1 MQVKQSRFTLIL
13 LAIVAAGLLV
23 LIASLALLQH
33 LNAETANRK
42 EQFTSLKKEYDLR
55 ETQML
60 HLKVDEEHLEKLKA
74 RLAQLDKNLISYE
87 YVPTYLKQIQGTTLR
102 TMNMISSIQP
112 GDKKPLDLS
121 NSFFA
126 MGKQAGTATE
136 PGATAGQAQAATP
149 PPAGNAATE
158 AGATVPPKGPQYQ
171 VMSINLD
178 VQGSYLSIVKLLNE
192 FRQFPKM
199 IYVKSIDLTPQHLAG
214 GATVTARIQTYAI
227 ITPDQSKAE
236 DPGQPNLTNVQ
247 GGGHK

>member
-1 MQVKQSRFTLIL
+1 MQIKQSRFTLIL
-13 LAIVAAGLLV
+13 LAIVAAGLVV

-33 LNAETANRK
+33 LNAQSVNLK
-42 EQFTSLKKEYDLR
+42 GQYTSLKKEYDLR

-60 HLKVDEEHLEKLKA
+60 HLKVDEDHLEKLKA

-102 TMNMISSIQP
+102 TMNMISAIQP
-112 GDKKPLDLS
+112 GIKKPLDLS

-126 MGKQAGTATE
+126 MGKQAGA
-136 PGATAGQAQAATP
+136 PADAGATAGQAQAATP
-149 PPAGNAATE
+149 PST
-158 AGATVPPKGPQYQ
+158 GATDTGTTVTPKGPQYQ

-227 ITPDQSKAE
+227 ITPDQSKVD
-236 DPGQPNLTNVQ
+236 DPGQPNATRVQ
-247 GGGHK
+247 GGGQK